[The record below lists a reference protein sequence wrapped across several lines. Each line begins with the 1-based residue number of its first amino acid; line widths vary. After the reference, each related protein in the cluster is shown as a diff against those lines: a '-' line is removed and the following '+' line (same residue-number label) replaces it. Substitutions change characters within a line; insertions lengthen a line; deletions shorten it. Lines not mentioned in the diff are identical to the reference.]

1 MQTKLVILQ
10 TIFKNYLFMKI
21 ILFRSFINRKIY
33 GLLHII
39 FAAVRVET
47 LAGFATGERGGR
59 GLKVKST

>member
-1 MQTKLVILQ
+1 V
-10 TIFKNYLFMKI
+10 KI

-39 FAAVRVET
+39 FAAVNVET